1 MGNAG
6 QYQEREQREE
16 SSPVAL
22 VLTGGGARAAYQV
35 GVLEAISSMLPD
47 PRKNPFQ
54 IICGTS
60 AGAINAVSLACQAEN
75 FTSAVDQ
82 LSSVWRNF
90 RARDVYRADAVG
102 IAASGARWLGMLT
115 LGWLIRQSPRALL
128 DNAPL
133 AELLKHKV
141 DFPGISRA
149 IGAGAL
155 RAVSVTASGYASGES
170 VSFFEARLSVPD
182 WRRAQRMGC
191 RVRLGVEHLLAS
203 SAIPFV
209 FPAQRIHREYFG
221 DGSMR
226 QMAPLS
232 PAVHLGAQRILVI
245 GSGRIHEP
253 PTQARHQQAAY
264 PSLAQVAGH
273 AMSSIF
279 LDSLSADVEQLDRI
293 NQLLDRLSPDVLSDA
308 GLHFRPI
315 RSLVIAPSE
324 RLDSLAARHF
334 RALPAPV
341 RIMLNGVG
349 GMRRR
354 GGALTSYLLF
364 EQPYTRA
371 LIDLG
376 YKDGLAQREAIVEL
390 LGLQGSVASVNRS

>member
-1 MGNAG
+1 MVTNT
-6 QYQEREQREE
+6 
-16 SSPVAL
+16 SPDPSHSAPSTTAL

-35 GVLEAISSMLPD
+35 GVLQAICEVLPN
-47 PRKNPFQ
+47 PRVNPFP

-75 FTSAVDQ
+75 FQSAVDTVA
-82 LSSVWRNF
+82 SVWRNF
-90 RARDVYRADAVG
+90 HAGQVYCSDAMG
-102 IAASGARWLGMLT
+102 IAGSGLRWMSALA
-115 LGWLIRQSPRALL
+115 LGWLIQRAPRSLL

-133 AELLKHKV
+133 GALLTGHL
-141 DFPGISRA
+141 DFGGIDRA
-149 IGAGAL
+149 IGSGAL

-170 VSFFEARLSVPD
+170 VSFYQGLGSVDP

-191 RVRLGVEHLLAS
+191 RTRLGVEHLLAS

-226 QMAPLS
+226 QLAPIS

-245 GSGRIHEP
+245 GSGRLTEP
-253 PTQARHQQAAY
+253 ETHRQKQYLY

-279 LDSLSADVEQLDRI
+279 LDSLSADVEQLERI
-293 NQLLDRLSPDVLSDA
+293 NQLLNQFSPEMLAQSDIP
-308 GLHFRPI
+308 FRPI
-315 RSLVIAPSE
+315 RTLVIAPSE
-324 RLDSLAARHF
+324 RLDDLATRYAG
-334 RALPAPV
+334 ALPRPV
-341 RIMLNGVG
+341 RLLLGGIG

-354 GGALTSYLLF
+354 GGALISYLLF
-364 EQPYTRA
+364 EPPYTRA
-371 LIDLG
+371 LMRLG
-376 YKDGLAQREAIVEL
+376 YQDAMARRDEILEFFAL
-390 LGLQGSVASVNRS
+390 

>member
-1 MGNAG
+1 MDKADKNE
-6 QYQEREQREE
+6 ERP
-16 SSPVAL
+16 PVAL

-35 GVLEAISSMLPD
+35 GVLEAICSMLPD
-47 PRKNPFQ
+47 PRRNPFQ

-75 FTSAVDQ
+75 FTSAVDS
-82 LSSVWRNF
+82 LGSVWRHF
-90 RARDVYRADAVG
+90 RARDVYRADTAG

-115 LGWLIRQSPRALL
+115 LGWLIRQTPRALL
-128 DNAPL
+128 DNTPL
-133 AELLKHKV
+133 AELLKQKV
-141 DFPGISRA
+141 DFSGISRA

-253 PTQARHQQAAY
+253 LAQARHQQEAY

-293 NQLLDRLSPDVLSDA
+293 NQLLDRLPPEILASA
-308 GLHFRPI
+308 GLNFRPI

-324 RLDSLAARHF
+324 RLDFLAAHHF

-341 RIMLNGVG
+341 RVMLNGIG
-349 GMRRR
+349 GKRRR

-371 LIDLG
+371 LIELG
-376 YKDGLAQREAIVEL
+376 YKDGLAQRDAIVDL
-390 LGLQGSVASVNRS
+390 LGM